1 MNSTVSQIL
10 HHEVHLAGESGEW
23 MLLIH
28 GAGGSTATWKRQ
40 IPELRKHCNLVVVDL
55 PGHGKMAGKISHDG
69 AYSFELIG
77 QRLWNLL
84 DHLEVKQVHLTGVSL
99 GTIIALTMIMQQPSR
114 VRSLINAGAIL
125 RLNTGLKILAST
137 SLSLAKII
145 GYPTFYKLSARIM
158 MPRKNHKKSRDVF
171 IRESRALSTEEFKKW
186 TAMYFGLNN
195 TLKKLFT
202 FPLDIPHLVV
212 MGNQDHLF
220 LRQARKYARIHQKV
234 KLEIVNQCG
243 HVVSIEKA
251 EIFNSLVIKHL
262 KYFTSQN
269 QANQYSRSGSELLI

>member
-1 MNSTVSQIL
+1 MNSPASQIL
-10 HHEVHLAGESGEW
+10 HHELHLTGKASEW

-40 IPELRKHCNLVVVDL
+40 VPELSKHCNLVVVDL
-55 PGHGKMAGKISHDG
+55 PGHGKMAGKKSTDST
-69 AYSFELIG
+69 YSFELIG

-84 DHLEVKQVHLTGVSL
+84 DHLGVSQVHLTGVSL
-99 GTIIALTMIMQQPSR
+99 GTIIALTMKMQQPSR

-186 TAMYFGLNN
+186 TAMYFGLNK
-195 TLKKLFT
+195 TLKKLFA

-220 LRQARKYARIHQKV
+220 LSQARKYARIHQRV

-251 EIFNSLVIKHL
+251 EIFNKLVLKHL
-262 KYFTSQN
+262 EYFTAQSNTSQTV
-269 QANQYSRSGSELLI
+269 RKGSELLI